1 MKVGTDSVL
10 LGAWTPAGAP
20 SRILDI
26 GAGTGL
32 LSLMMAQRFPSAQI
46 WAIECNDEAAKE
58 CQANVALSPWPHIV
72 VVTADIRQWETPEK
86 YDLIISNPPFFSEKT
101 LSPDRVRA
109 LSRSNEHLPFSDLLH
124 CVARLL
130 SPMGLFSV
138 VIPYKKETYFV
149 EIAHHIG
156 LYPTRILHVQG
167 TPESATKRSL
177 LVFSFQKTT
186 TPLIETLVIEKGR
199 HQYTQ
204 EYQELTKNF
213 YLKF

>member
-58 CQANVALSPWPHIV
+58 CQANVALSPWSHIV

-138 VIPYKKETYFV
+138 VIPYKEETYFV

-156 LYPTRILHVQG
+156 LSPTRILHVQG
-167 TPESATKRSL
+167 TLEAPIKRSL